1 MSKEFIQLGA
11 ILKGKDGGLYIK
23 VDDKIQLNV
32 NGKAFDGKYINLQ
45 KPQLKY
51 DRMLDKGVITES
63 EYDEK
68 LSRVPEFVKYELIAV
83 FDK

>member
-45 KPQLKY
+45 KLF
-51 DRMLDKGVITES
+51 RLH
-63 EYDEK
+63 
-68 LSRVPEFVKYELIAV
+68 
-83 FDK
+83 